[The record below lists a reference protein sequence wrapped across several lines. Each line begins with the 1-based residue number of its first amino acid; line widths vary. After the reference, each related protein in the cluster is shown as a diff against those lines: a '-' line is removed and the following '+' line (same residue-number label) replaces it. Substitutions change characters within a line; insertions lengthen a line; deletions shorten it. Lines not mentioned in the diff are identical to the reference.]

1 MDTVFCCS
9 SIQPF
14 KPRIIDHQQKFRTFK
29 AWAETAGNTSTSS
42 VSSNTSTLS
51 NGSPYVVQV
60 VRQVNYGPI
69 ESKRYFAHGGN
80 DTYLEVTEKDMIDA
94 NYQKLNS

>member
-1 MDTVFCCS
+1 MDPIFCCS

-14 KPRIIDHQQKFRTFK
+14 KPRKIDHEQKFRTFK
-29 AWAETAGNTSTSS
+29 AWAETAGGTSTNS
-42 VSSNTSTLS
+42 VVSDTSILS

-69 ESKRYFAHGGN
+69 ESKRYFAHNGSGA
-80 DTYLEVTEKDMIDA
+80 YLEVTEKDMIDA

>member
-1 MDTVFCCS
+1 MDSIFCCS

-14 KPRIIDHQQKFRTFK
+14 KPRLIDQEQKFRTFK
-29 AWAETAGNTSTSS
+29 AWAETAGITSTNS
-42 VSSNTSTLS
+42 VMSDTSIPS

-69 ESKRYFAHGGN
+69 KAKRYFAHGGS
-80 DTYLEVTEKDMIDA
+80 DAYVEVIEKDMIDA
-94 NYQKLNS
+94 NYQKANW